1 MRLLGALAV
10 RDELGKEDW
19 ALLVN
24 LKRKFEQH
32 YGEVRRPQLRS
43 GAAAQSV
50 RSVACEASPPFPRAV
65 MNHWFKIVDRNDD
78 NARATARRLTKH
90 TLAV

>member
-43 GAAAQSV
+43 GAA
-50 RSVACEASPPFPRAV
+50 RSVCSVCSVCGLRGLAPISPCCDESLVYNSR
-65 MNHWFKIVDRNDD
+65 
-78 NARATARRLTKH
+78 
-90 TLAV
+90 